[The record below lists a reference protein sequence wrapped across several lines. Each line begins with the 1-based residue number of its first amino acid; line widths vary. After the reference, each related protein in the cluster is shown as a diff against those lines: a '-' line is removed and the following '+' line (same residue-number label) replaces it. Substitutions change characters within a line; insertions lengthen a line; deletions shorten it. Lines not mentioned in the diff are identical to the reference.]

1 VRITVLGKSPSWADA
16 GGACSGYLVES
27 GGACLLMDCG
37 PGVFGKL
44 RAVRDYADVD
54 VVVLSHLH
62 ADHMLD
68 VVPFASALIY
78 GPRWQHAPSPRPQL
92 VAPTGAADAFAR
104 VCAGTGMSE
113 DHVPGAFAVREYD
126 PAEEVEAGPF
136 RLRFVP
142 LPHYVPTNAVEIAC
156 AGARF
161 TFSGDCG
168 PNDAL
173 APFAAGTD
181 LLLIEATVTEEE
193 AAEEG
198 ARRGHLTAREA
209 GEEARRAGARR
220 VVLTHVSDELDLT
233 AAREQAA
240 AAFGAPV
247 EVAADG
253 AVYEL

>member
-16 GGACSGYLVES
+16 GGACSGYLVEA
-27 GGACLLMDCG
+27 GDACLLLDCG
-37 PGVFGKL
+37 PGVLGKL

-68 VVPFASALIY
+68 LIPFASALKY

-92 VAPTGAADAFAR
+92 VAPVGAADAFAR
-104 VCAGTGMSE
+104 VCAGSGMPE
-113 DHVPGAFAVREYD
+113 AHVPGAFALREYD
-126 PAEEVEAGPF
+126 PAEEVEVGPF

-142 LPHYVPTNAVEIAC
+142 LPHYIATNAVEIVAD
-156 AGARF
+156 GARL

-181 LLLIEATVTEEE
+181 LLLVEATLTEEE
-193 AAEEG
+193 AAEEREG
-198 ARRGHLTAREA
+198 RGHLTPREA
-209 GEEARRAGARR
+209 GEEARQAGARR
-220 VVLTHVSDELDLT
+220 VVLTHVSDELDLA
-233 AAREQAA
+233 AAREQGT

-247 EVAADG
+247 EVATDG